1 MNMASPHT
9 SPSAPTNLAPPLWQ
23 LLLHAK
29 AVVQQVRHGR
39 SLSTAL
45 PPVPTE
51 LRSGVQALSFQTLRQ
66 MGRAQEVL
74 AKLAARKP
82 HDELASLLLVGIALM
97 LDDAPAYAPHVLV
110 DQSVLAARKSAGTQA
125 QAGFVNACLR
135 RFLREREALL
145 ADLTLLGEWNHPVWW
160 IKRLRQDHPQHW
172 EAILQA
178 SQVPAGLVLR
188 INPLRTTRDAFL
200 AALQD
205 MGLSGVPVGEQGVQ
219 LAQSHAVPQLPGFH
233 EGWFSVQDT
242 AAQLAA
248 PLLLGGL
255 DRAAPLRLL
264 DACAAPG
271 GKTAHLLELAP
282 QAQVLALEI
291 DAGRLPRIGDNLAR
305 LGLQADVRCADAARV
320 DDWWDGELFDGIL
333 LDAPCSASGVVRR
346 HPDVRWLR
354 RASDIDQLVQIQ
366 QHLLNQLWPLVKPGG
381 YLLYATCSIFKAE
394 GQGQLKVFQQHH
406 ADATLCASPGHLLP
420 GAAHLQS
427 VTGENHT
434 GEHDGFFYALLH
446 KRAG

>member
-1 MNMASPHT
+1 
-9 SPSAPTNLAPPLWQ
+9 
-23 LLLHAK
+23 
-29 AVVQQVRHGR
+29 
-39 SLSTAL
+39 
-45 PPVPTE
+45 
-51 LRSGVQALSFQTLRQ
+51 
-66 MGRAQEVL
+66 MGRAQELL

-82 HDELASLLLVGIALM
+82 HDELAALLLAAIAHM
-97 LDDAPAYAPHVLV
+97 LDETPAYAPHVLV
-110 DQSVLAARKSAGTQA
+110 DQAVLAARKSAGTQA

-135 RFLREREALL
+135 RLLREREALL
-145 ADLTLLGEWNHPVWW
+145 AELTPLGQWNHPVWW

-172 EAILQA
+172 QAILQA
-178 SQVPAGLVLR
+178 SQVPAALVLR
-188 INPLRTTRDAFL
+188 INPLRTSRDAYL

-205 MGLSGVPVGEQGVQ
+205 AGLAGVAVGEHGVQ
-219 LAQSHAVPQLPGFH
+219 LAQSHPVPQLPGFR

-282 QAQVLALEI
+282 RARLTALEI
-291 DAGRLPRIGDNLAR
+291 AEDRVPRIGDNLAR
-305 LGLQADVRCADAARV
+305 LGLQAEVRCADAAQV
-320 DDWWDGELFDGIL
+320 PAWWDGELFDGVL
-333 LDAPCSASGVVRR
+333 LDAPCSASGIVRR

-354 RASDIDQLVQIQ
+354 RASDIDQLVQTQ
-366 QHLLNQLWPLVKPGG
+366 QRLLTQLWPLVKPGG
-381 YLLYATCSIFKAE
+381 YLLYATCSVFKAE

-406 ADATLCASPGHLLP
+406 ADAQLCASPGHLLP
-420 GAAHLQS
+420 GAAQFAGGA
-427 VTGENHT
+427 GENQP

-446 KRAG
+446 KRPG

>member
-1 MNMASPHT
+1 MNTANTPSP
-9 SPSAPTNLAPPLWQ
+9 NLAPPLWQ
-23 LLLHAK
+23 LLLRAK
-29 AVVQQVRHGR
+29 TVVQQVRQGR

-45 PPVPTE
+45 PPVPAE
-51 LRSGVQALSFQTLRQ
+51 LRAGVQALSFQTLRQ

-74 AKLAARKP
+74 ARLAARKP
-82 HDELASLLLVGIALM
+82 HDELAALLLVAIAQM
-97 LDDAPAYAPHVLV
+97 LDEAPAYAPHVLV
-110 DQSVLAARKSAGTQA
+110 DQAVLAARKSAGTQA

-135 RFLREREALL
+135 SFLRERDDLL
-145 ADLTLLGEWNHPVWW
+145 AGLTLLGEWNHPVWW

-172 EAILQA
+172 QAILQA
-178 SQVPAGLVLR
+178 SQVPAALVLR
-188 INPLRTTRDAFL
+188 INPLRCSREAYL
-200 AALQD
+200 SALQD
-205 MGLSGVPVGEQGVQ
+205 MGLSGVTVGEHGVQ
-219 LAQSHAVPQLPGFH
+219 LAQSHPVPLLPGFR

-242 AAQLAA
+242 AAQMAA

-255 DRAAPLRLL
+255 DRTAPLRLL

-282 QAQVLALEI
+282 QARLTALEI
-291 DAGRLPRIGDNLAR
+291 DEARLPRIGENLSR
-305 LGLQADVRCADAARV
+305 LGLQADVRCADAAQV
-320 DDWWDGELFDGIL
+320 DAWWDGELFDGIL
-333 LDAPCSASGVVRR
+333 LDAPCSASGIVRR

-366 QHLLNQLWPLVKPGG
+366 QRLLDRLWPLVKPGG

-406 ADATLCASPGHLLP
+406 ADAQLCPSPGHLLP
-420 GAAHLQS
+420 GAAQ
-427 VTGENHT
+427 VQGAAGENQA